1 MTIDSDK
8 KQIIREILRTKD
20 EWILKAIRKLLNLE
34 VEDISDEN
42 KHILN
47 ERIAKYETNPDD
59 IINWEELRSELM
71 KDS

>member
-1 MTIDSDK
+1 MIIDSGK

-71 KDS
+71 KD

>member
-1 MTIDSDK
+1 MIIDSDK

-34 VEDISDEN
+34 VEDISDEH
-42 KHILN
+42 KHVLN

-59 IINWEELRSELM
+59 VIDWEELKAELL
-71 KDS
+71 KD

>member
-1 MTIDSDK
+1 MIIDSDK

-34 VEDISDEN
+34 VEDISDEH
-42 KHILN
+42 KHVLN

-59 IINWEELRSELM
+59 VIDWEELKAELL
-71 KDS
+71 KG

>member
-1 MTIDSDK
+1 MIIDSDK

-34 VEDISDEN
+34 VEDISDEH
-42 KHILN
+42 KHVLN

-59 IINWEELRSELM
+59 IIDWEELKAELL
-71 KDS
+71 KD

>member
-1 MTIDSDK
+1 MIIDSDK

-34 VEDISDEN
+34 VEDILDEN

-59 IINWEELRSELM
+59 IIDWEELRSELM
-71 KDS
+71 KD